1 MKGSGHFLF
10 DPEVNRALYNL
21 KNDKDSNVLEH
32 IDDISVV
39 WNPESFA
46 KMELDD
52 QNTNSSDLIE
62 EGKIQTKS
70 TDLNET
76 NKNLLDFEE
85 SEEHKESTNTADELS
100 DIIFTSNTS
109 ENVKNEELI
118 EFEKPK
124 EDSKVESNNLLDI
137 QDENVEQ
144 TESSTLIPNSSDS
157 INKKEE
163 IAENLIEPIVSNS
176 PEDSNQN
183 DTDLIDL
190 SEAPQES
197 KVDEQLI

>member
-62 EGKIQTKS
+62 EAKTQTKS
-70 TDLNET
+70 TDFNET
-76 NKNLLDFEE
+76 NENLLDFEE
-85 SEEHKESTNTADELS
+85 NEEHKESTNTADELS

-109 ENVKNEELI
+109 ENVKKEELI

-144 TESSTLIPNSSDS
+144 TESSTLIPNSLDS

-163 IAENLIEPIVSNS
+163 IAENLIEQIVSNS
-176 PEDSNQN
+176 PEDSNLN

-190 SEAPQES
+190 NEAPQES

>member
-1 MKGSGHFLF
+1 
-10 DPEVNRALYNL
+10 
-21 KNDKDSNVLEH
+21 
-32 IDDISVV
+32 
-39 WNPESFA
+39 
-46 KMELDD
+46 MELDD

-62 EGKIQTKS
+62 EAKTQTKS
-70 TDLNET
+70 TDFNET
-76 NKNLLDFEE
+76 NENLLDFEE
-85 SEEHKESTNTADELS
+85 SEEHKESTNTADELL

-124 EDSKVESNNLLDI
+124 KDSKVESNNLLDI

-144 TESSTLIPNSSDS
+144 TESCTLIPNSSDS
-157 INKKEE
+157 INKKVE
-163 IAENLIEPIVSNS
+163 IAENLIEQIVSNS

-197 KVDEQLI
+197 KVEEQLI

>member
-1 MKGSGHFLF
+1 
-10 DPEVNRALYNL
+10 
-21 KNDKDSNVLEH
+21 
-32 IDDISVV
+32 
-39 WNPESFA
+39 
-46 KMELDD
+46 MELDD

-62 EGKIQTKS
+62 EAKTQTKS
-70 TDLNET
+70 TDFNET
-76 NKNLLDFEE
+76 NENLLDFEE

-109 ENVKNEELI
+109 ENVKKEELI

-144 TESSTLIPNSSDS
+144 TESSTLIPNSLDS

-163 IAENLIEPIVSNS
+163 IAENLIEQIVSNS
-176 PEDSNQN
+176 PEDSNLN

-190 SEAPQES
+190 NEAPQES